1 MEIYKDTRT
10 AIKCARLSLKMH
22 GEKVWTSEND
32 LRMFRNFAHNIY
44 VNSNYDNKLLDKYY
58 KVCNKWVRRG
68 QKCNT

>member
-10 AIKCARLSLKMH
+10 AIKCARFGLKMH
-22 GEKVWTSEND
+22 GKEVWTSEND

-58 KVCNKWVRRG
+58 KV
-68 QKCNT
+68 